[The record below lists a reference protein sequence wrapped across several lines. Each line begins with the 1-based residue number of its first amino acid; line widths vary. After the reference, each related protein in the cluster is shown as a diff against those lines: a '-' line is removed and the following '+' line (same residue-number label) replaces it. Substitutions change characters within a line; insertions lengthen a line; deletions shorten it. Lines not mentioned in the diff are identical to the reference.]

1 MARVQTDLRRRILRA
16 VVGRGLLES
25 LAAKATLGYQHSG
38 FSVDAGVRIKA
49 DDRAAPERLLRCC
62 ARPPIA
68 IAIADADADAI
79 AIAIA
84 MERLRKEGA
93 ELVYRCGKQH
103 SEPSS
108 GKRGAKVDEP
118 SLTPLE
124 LIDHIEALVP
134 PPRTHQHRNFG
145 GLAPN
150 SPHSA
155 AVTALAAP
163 AKQVVVQTE
172 PATTGGRAPGG
183 ALGHAISYTPES
195 APPKR
200 SAAHYLRAVLI
211 ARIC

>member
-25 LAAKATLGYQHSG
+25 LAAKAMLGYQHSG

-68 IAIADADADAI
+68 IAIADA
-79 AIAIA
+79 IAIA

-108 GKRGAKVDEP
+108 DKRGAKVDEP

-124 LIDHIEALVP
+124 LIDRIAALVP
-134 PPRTHQHRNFG
+134 PPRTHRHRNFG

-211 ARIC
+211 ARIY